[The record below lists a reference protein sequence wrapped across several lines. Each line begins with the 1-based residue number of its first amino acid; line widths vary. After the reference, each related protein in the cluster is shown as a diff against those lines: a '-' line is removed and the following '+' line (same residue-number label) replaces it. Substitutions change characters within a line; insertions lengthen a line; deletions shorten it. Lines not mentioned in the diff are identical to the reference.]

1 MIHASLRRRLS
12 NYDISNRL
20 SSFFSPPSLFLSI
33 TLSLSLCSS
42 SFAFRS
48 LSARRL
54 KNRGQSAGLRV
65 EFSIAIF
72 FYGSF
77 YGRQSILQGREGGLN
92 NTKNERCMHNDFT
105 TSLCVIDARSITANR
120 IILSNEICDDVRDR
134 CRLCS
139 TCIWRTIRF
148 AR

>member
-33 TLSLSLCSS
+33 TLSLSLFLFFRL
-42 SFAFRS
+42 SFFIRATIEK
-48 LSARRL
+48 LWTV
-54 KNRGQSAGLRV
+54 GRV
-65 EFSIAIF
+65 TSGIF
-72 FYGSF
+72 DRNFFLWIFLWTSVDF
-77 YGRQSILQGREGGLN
+77 TREGGLN

-120 IILSNEICDDVRDR
+120 IILSNEICDNVRDR